1 MKTTKRSHGRT
12 LMTALALA
20 LGAALASGQ
29 SAGQATY
36 ATPEEAIR
44 AVGDAAGTGDRQK
57 GEEIFGKDGFVLL
70 ESGDPVADRQDRLQ
84 VKKYIEEKIA
94 FEDRGVIG
102 KFALLGNDR
111 WPFPIP
117 LVLENGR
124 WHFNVAAGREEI
136 EKRRV
141 GRNELSTL
149 GTMRAYVAA
158 QREYFAAK
166 YAGGK
171 TPAYAARF
179 FSSEGKT
186 DGLYW
191 PVAANARKSPLGPL
205 VASAAQEG
213 YAPGNQPSEPF
224 HGYYFRI
231 LKAQGASAPRGAR
244 SYLDDEGRM
253 TSGFALLAWPAKYG
267 SSGVMTFQV
276 NRQGIVFQKDL
287 GPSTTTAVAGITAYD
302 PDDTW
307 TPTEDGF

>member
-1 MKTTKRSHGRT
+1 MKMMRSRIFILVAT
-12 LMTALALA
+12 LAFA
-20 LGAALASGQ
+20 LGAAFASGQ
-29 SAGQATY
+29 SAGPATY

-57 GEEIFGKDGFVLL
+57 GEQIFGKDGFSLL

-84 VKKYIEEKIA
+84 VKKYIQEKIA

-124 WHFNVAAGREEI
+124 WHFDVAAGREEI
-136 EKRRV
+136 ENRRV

-149 GTMRAYVAA
+149 ATMRAYVAA
-158 QREYFAAK
+158 QREYFAGK
-166 YAGGK
+166 YAGK
-171 TPAYAARF
+171 SPAYAARF

-191 PVAANARKSPLGPL
+191 PVAANVRKSPLGPL

-213 YAPGNQPSEPF
+213 YTPGSQPLTPY

-231 LKAQGASAPRGAR
+231 LTAQGASAPRGAR
-244 SYLDDEGRM
+244 SYLDEEGRL

-287 GPSTTTAVAGITAYD
+287 GPSTNTAVAAIAAYD
-302 PDDTW
+302 PDETW